1 MKIVQTK
8 RYLKDLKRLGA
19 TADDIDKLELDIA
32 RSPEAGDVIPGLEG
46 VRKIRF
52 SIGNKGKRGGRRAI
66 YFLMVSDKLAIML
79 FDYAKS
85 EKKDLTH
92 DKKKAAAKLIREF
105 RDG

>member
-8 RYLKDLKRLGA
+8 RYLKDMKRLGA

-32 RSPEAGDVIPGLEG
+32 NSPEAGDVIPGLEG

-52 SIGNKGKRGGRRAI
+52 SIGNKGKRGGGRAI
-66 YFLMVSDKLAIML
+66 YFLMVSDELAVML
-79 FDYAKS
+79 FAYAKS
-85 EKKDLTH
+85 AKEDLTN
-92 DKKKAAAKLIREF
+92 DEKKAAAKLIKEF

>member
-32 RSPEAGDVIPGLEG
+32 NSPEAGDVIPGLEG

-52 SIGNKGKRGGRRAI
+52 SIGNKGKRGGGRAI
-66 YFLMVSDKLAIML
+66 YFLMVSDELAVML
-79 FDYAKS
+79 FAYAKS
-85 EKKDLTH
+85 EKEDLTN
-92 DKKKAAAKLIREF
+92 DEKKAASKLIKEF